1 MFLTIGKEK
10 WWKKVDRPQGDKL
23 TINKVAELCGVS
35 KTTVSR
41 YLNGKFSNMSKETR
55 ERIASVIEGLDYRPN
70 RTAQRLKAQKA
81 MLIGCVIANVGSPFS
96 AIMLKGIA
104 NVCEQAGYQVL
115 FADSREDPERER
127 RAVQG
132 FIENPAGGLLMN
144 TTSGNAELL
153 REIQKNIPVVLVDRH
168 VENGDF
174 DDVSS
179 PNFEMAYKTTKLL
192 LGMGYEQLGFITEN
206 PREVSPRIQRREG
219 YVSAMTENGLEP
231 EVIEVSAD
239 NNIGNASAVQAFMR
253 RYPGKRLALL
263 SVNGVTALYA
273 MMALDSLN
281 ITVGYD
287 FGFCTFDDWEW
298 MQLSKPSI
306 STLQMG
312 TEEKGAAAAK
322 LLIGRIEKSE
332 SLGEETQHI
341 EVPAHIILRDST
353 CSTSAL

>member
-1 MFLTIGKEK
+1 
-10 WWKKVDRPQGDKL
+10 VDRPQSNKL

-41 YLNGKFSNMSKETR
+41 YLNGKYSNMSKETR
-55 ERIASVIEGLDYRPN
+55 ERIASVVEGLDYRPN

-127 RAVQG
+127 RAIQG
-132 FIENPAGGLLMN
+132 FVENRVDGLLIN
-144 TTSGNAELL
+144 STGGNEQLLCEL
-153 REIQKNIPVVLVDRH
+153 QKTLPVVLVDRH
-168 VENGDF
+168 VEGGDF

-179 PNFEMAYKTTKLL
+179 PNFEMAYKTVKLMQ
-192 LGMGYEQLGFITEN
+192 GMGYEQIGFITEN
-206 PREVSPRIQRREG
+206 PHEVSPRIQRREG
-219 YVSAMTENGLEP
+219 YIAAMTEAALEP
-231 EVIEVSAD
+231 YIIEISAD
-239 NNIGNASAVQAFMR
+239 DNVDNASAVQAFVK

-322 LLIGRIEKSE
+322 LLIGRIDKSQ
-332 SLGEETQHI
+332 SLGEETQHVL
-341 EVPAHIILRDST
+341 VPAHIILRDST
-353 CSTSAL
+353 CSTTVR

>member
-1 MFLTIGKEK
+1 MEE
-10 WWKKVDRPQGDKL
+10 VDKPQSNKL

-41 YLNGKFSNMSKETR
+41 YLNGKFSTMSTDTR

-96 AIMLKGIA
+96 AIMLQGIA

-127 RAVQG
+127 RAIQG
-132 FIENPAGGLLMN
+132 FIENQVDGLLVN
-144 TTSGNAELL
+144 TTGGNEDLL
-153 REIQKNIPVVLVDRH
+153 CEIQKTVPVVLVDRPL
-168 VENGDF
+168 EKGDF
-174 DDVSS
+174 DEVTS
-179 PNFEMAYKTTKLL
+179 PNFEMAQKSSKLL
-192 LGMGYEQLGFITEN
+192 LGMGYEHLGFITEN
-206 PREVSPRIQRREG
+206 PREVVPRIQRRDG
-219 YVSAMTENGLEP
+219 YIAAMTESGLEP

-239 NNIGNASAVQAFMR
+239 NTIGNASAVQAFIKR
-253 RYPGKRLALL
+253 HPGKRLALL

-273 MMALDSLN
+273 MTALNALN

-322 LLIGRIEKSE
+322 LLIGRIDNSD
-332 SLGEETQHI
+332 SLGEETQHVV
-341 EVPAHIILRDST
+341 VPAHIILRDST
-353 CSTSAL
+353 CSTAAL